1 MRFLFITLF
10 FTIITN
16 SYTISW
22 TKEFNGTSSSEKINL
37 SDGRT
42 VSHYKNSGNWKDSF
56 GNYGTQKCYG
66 TILINSR
73 EKIEDWKLFC
83 EGMDQDRNNFVLE
96 YFRNS
101 DMEAGTGS
109 YVFIDGTGKW
119 KKLIGTKCNY
129 AVKRTKNMLF
139 SEAICKLPDELFR
152 K

>member
-1 MRFLFITLF
+1 MRYLF
-10 FTIITN
+10 FTLFLTTITN
-16 SYTISW
+16 SYAISW

-73 EKIEDWKLFC
+73 EKIEDWKVFC

-96 YFRNS
+96 YFRNT

-129 AVKRTKNMLF
+129 AITYLDNAMFNFDKCESKN
-139 SEAICKLPDELFR
+139 
-152 K
+152 